1 MNCTHANSAP
11 DANRHNAPS
20 AGSAEEDVAPANRY
34 LTNVTDQFNAVSY
47 LGDSG
52 IPSHDAAAQYLGDP
66 MDLDFDLEV
75 ALWAGEL
82 DPAMDYHESNMAIDY
97 GPPMNSTPADFLFAE
112 DEGVLPAT
120 SSYDAQFSQSS
131 HPIDIPQPP
140 PAPPSPTRTV
150 FSASRSDAGSDDAK
164 SLEDGSP
171 NGLARQRLRRQL
183 SLLSKGWAGDE
194 IRFKNCDP
202 SKAVVLHTLAMELG
216 LGYNHDV
223 RSREVSMSRLEP
235 AQAPSKPRPSP
246 RRLSSSFSRSSTE
259 LDSALCLPGL
269 PVVLEHQT
277 FDIAAHFSHEPDS
290 ESAQPEPGNE
300 DQPLVRR
307 PSRSERIS
315 DSIREHVSTLKTSM
329 SKGGRRGPL
338 SENGRRDMRA
348 LEAVGGG
355 KSTCVQTTASERK
368 GNPPLTIQC
377 VQPAGVVKSFVEK

>member
-1 MNCTHANSAP
+1 LAP
-11 DANRHNAPS
+11 DAHLRSAPS
-20 AGSAEEDVAPANRY
+20 AGIDGEDASANHY
-34 LTNVTDQFNAVSY
+34 HNVTDQFNGASY
-47 LGDSG
+47 TRDSG

-82 DPAMDYHESNMAIDY
+82 DPAIDYHESNMSIDY
-97 GPPMNSTPADFLFAE
+97 GPPMTSTPTDFLFAE

-120 SSYDAQFSQSS
+120 SSYDAQLGPSS
-131 HPIDIPQPP
+131 YPIDIPQPQP
-140 PAPPSPTRTV
+140 PPSPTRTV

-235 AQAPSKPRPSP
+235 SQAPSKPRPSP

-269 PVVLEHQT
+269 PMVLEHQT
-277 FDIAAHFSHEPDS
+277 FDMAAHFSHEPDP
-290 ESAQPEPGNE
+290 ESTQPVEPGND

-307 PSRSERIS
+307 LSRSERIS

-355 KSTCVQTTASERK
+355 KPTFNPNGRERK
-368 GNPPLTIQC
+368 
-377 VQPAGVVKSFVEK
+377 